1 MACLLA
7 EIIPDDDDTEAL
19 LATNLW
25 KVNYG
30 YVPICFLGVSLL
42 SLFTFVRNDSIGF
55 LIVKNNQAQARAAIM
70 QVYKHART
78 EQQADLYIDYLR
90 TKLGS
95 DSSSLT
101 LKDAVA
107 NPKYR
112 KATWINIG
120 YIIFHELTGINVIM
134 LYSN

>member
-1 MACLLA
+1 
-7 EIIPDDDDTEAL
+7 
-19 LATNLW
+19 
-25 KVNYG
+25 
-30 YVPICFLGVSLL
+30 
-42 SLFTFVRNDSIGF
+42 
-55 LIVKNNQAQARAAIM
+55 M

-78 EQQADLYIDYLR
+78 EEQADEYIDYLR

-95 DSSSLT
+95 DSSNLT